1 MRSGDGGFL
10 SLYKQEEAEKLDP
23 FITVKATVP
32 LGSAF
37 KIKCFNKGPCEI
49 KENNNT
55 VFRTSRF
62 GAIIINVCVVRVH
75 DT

>member
-37 KIKCFNKGPCEI
+37 KISALTKDHVKLKKTTTLFLEQVDLEPLL
-49 KENNNT
+49 
-55 VFRTSRF
+55 
-62 GAIIINVCVVRVH
+62 
-75 DT
+75 